1 MGYADIGY
9 ARIGHAHVC
18 RVWLYAVGAFALFS
32 FAVSAPSASAAR
44 DTVHPSGYSAGTIVV
59 KTSQRRLYYFVDS
72 DTAIQYP
79 VGVGKAGM
87 AWLGTAYIKGKYLK
101 PAWSP
106 PAIIRRENPRIANVI
121 ASGSSANPRARR
133 Q

>member
-32 FAVSAPSASAAR
+32 FAVLAPSASAAR
-44 DTVHPSGYSAGTIVV
+44 DTVHLSGYSAGTIVV
-59 KTSQRRLYYFVDS
+59 KTSQRRLYYFVDG

-79 VGVGKAGM
+79 VSASAKQGWPGRERLTSKAS
-87 AWLGTAYIKGKYLK
+87 T
-101 PAWSP
+101 
-106 PAIIRRENPRIANVI
+106 
-121 ASGSSANPRARR
+121 
-133 Q
+133 